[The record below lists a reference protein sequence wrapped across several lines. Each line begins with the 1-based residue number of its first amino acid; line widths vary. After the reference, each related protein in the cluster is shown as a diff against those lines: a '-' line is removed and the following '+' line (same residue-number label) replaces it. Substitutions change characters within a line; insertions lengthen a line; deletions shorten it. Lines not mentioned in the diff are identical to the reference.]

1 MFGFNSMR
9 PGGGQGGNLQ
19 SIWDHITANRPEL
32 AAMLQQRFGSPE
44 QWGQRSGVPAW
55 KAAAANR
62 QPVGSATAAA
72 ATGRPM
78 RGDHPRPWDNPNH
91 PRYGHVRPPR
101 GPRGGPGNVIG

>member
-32 AAMLQQRFGSPE
+32 AAMLQQRMG
-44 QWGQRSGVPAW
+44 QWMDRRGQQQA
-55 KAAAANR
+55 
-62 QPVGSATAAA
+62 QPPMGGQ
-72 ATGRPM
+72 TGRPE
-78 RGDHPRPWDNPNH
+78 RGDHPRPWSNPNH